1 MTTLDIVSGGRAVLG
16 IGAGW
21 YELEHQQLGFEFGTF
36 SDRFERLEE
45 ALSII
50 APMLQVS
57 GRRSTGI
64 GTTRSPP

>member
-1 MTTLDIVSGGRAVLG
+1 MTTLDVVSGGRAVLG

-21 YELEHQQLGFEFGTF
+21 YELEHQQLGYEFGTF
-36 SDRFERLEE
+36 TDRFERLEE

-50 APMLQVS
+50 APMLHGERPTV
-57 GRRSTGI
+57 TGT